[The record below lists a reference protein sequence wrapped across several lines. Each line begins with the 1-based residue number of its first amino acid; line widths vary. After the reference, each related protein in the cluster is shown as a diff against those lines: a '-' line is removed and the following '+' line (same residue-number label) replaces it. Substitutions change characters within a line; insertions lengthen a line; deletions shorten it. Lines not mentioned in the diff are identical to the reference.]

1 MLRCGIASKTIT
13 PDYPIALGGFA
24 ARWGKKSIGV
34 HDPIY
39 TKAFYASN
47 NNTKLL
53 MLFADVLE
61 LKESVLQPVKE
72 RIKNELAIDK
82 VSFSATHT
90 HSAPHTSPQPQLPVE
105 EMDAAWVTFFQNQMF
120 EAAKEALENT
130 FSAKIGYG
138 SILVPE
144 IARNRRAGHT
154 ITDPTMSVLRVD
166 DLDGNIRWILV
177 SYACHCTVLDG
188 NSFLVSSDYPGYL
201 YKYVQKVYPNSICAF
216 ANGCCG
222 DINIGYSAD
231 ASALGEAM
239 DIRTFENAE
248 RIGNLLGERAV
259 ACANGLQM
267 QEDVFVA
274 LKEQQISL
282 PLRTNIPS
290 ETSIREEIN
299 RFDEQMNLCSDPD
312 TKKELL
318 LGKIYQQCILEGL
331 HGIDPSQTELQVR
344 VQFIRFGKRLYVTAP
359 GELFTE
365 PGLAIKE
372 LLSNTYDTVVLGYSN
387 GHAGYIPSKTAMLE
401 GGYECE
407 TSIFAA
413 NVADTLLSQLA
424 LSYSA
429 DL

>member
-1 MLRCGIASKTIT
+1 MLKCGVASKTIT
-13 PDYPIALGGFA
+13 PDHPVALGGCA
-24 ARWGKKSIGV
+24 ARWGKKSTGV

-39 TKAFYASN
+39 VKAFYAAN
-47 NNTKLL
+47 ENDKLL

-61 LKESVLQPVKE
+61 LKESILQPVKE
-72 RIKNELAIDK
+72 RIRNELAMDK

-90 HSAPHTSPQPQLPVE
+90 HSAPHTCPQPQLPVE
-105 EMDAAWVTFFQNQMF
+105 EMDAAWIAYFQKQMF

-130 FSAKIGYG
+130 FPAKIGYG
-138 SILVPE
+138 TISVPE
-144 IARNRRAGHT
+144 IARNRRVGHT
-154 ITDPTMSVLRVD
+154 ITDPTLSVLRAD
-166 DLDGNIRWILV
+166 DLDGNTRWILV

-201 YKYVQKVYPNSICAF
+201 YQYVQHVYPNSICAF

-248 RIGNLLGERAV
+248 RIGNLLGARAV
-259 ACANGLQM
+259 ACANELQM
-267 QEDVFVA
+267 QENVLVD
-274 LKEQQISL
+274 LREHRISL
-282 PLRTNIPS
+282 PLRKNRPS
-290 ETSIREEIN
+290 EAAIREEIHCL
-299 RFDEQMNLCSDPD
+299 DEQIKTCSDPD
-312 TKKELL
+312 TQKERMLS
-318 LGKIYQQCILEGL
+318 KIYQQCILEGL
-331 HGIDPSQTELQVR
+331 HGIAPSQTEIQIQVDF
-344 VQFIRFGKRLYVTAP
+344 VRFGKRLYVMTP

-372 LLSNTYDTVVLGYSN
+372 LLSETNDPIVLGYSN
-387 GHAGYIPSKTAMLE
+387 GHVGYIPSKSAMLE

-407 TSIFAA
+407 TSVFAA
-413 NVADTLLSQLA
+413 NVADELLSQIALA
-424 LSYSA
+424 YRT